1 MLGSSNSIAC
11 ANIMLNTAV
20 AESLRIYAGCL
31 EHAQDFETAL
41 HEMIRKTIR
50 DHKRIIFNGNGY
62 DESWIREAVEKRGL
76 LNYRTTADAVPHI
89 LDKKN
94 VDMLTSH
101 GVFTEAEIKS
111 RYEITLENYC
121 KTIVIEANTMVDM
134 AKTQIAPAVSAYA
147 SELAKTAAAKKALD
161 SDLACSYET
170 DLVRKLSALTD
181 SIYAGAAAVQSSLLP
196 LAAAGD
202 IGAEAALI
210 RDQVLE
216 RMSELRKACDEAET
230 LTAKSY
236 WPYPAYADLLF
247 SVQ

>member
-1 MLGSSNSIAC
+1 MK
-11 ANIMLNTAV
+11 
-20 AESLRIYAGCL
+20 LRL
-31 EHAQDFETAL
+31 
-41 HEMIRKTIR
+41 KTTV
-50 DHKRIIFNGNGY
+50 K
-62 DESWIREAVEKRGL
+62 L
-76 LNYRTTADAVPHI
+76 L
-89 LDKKN
+89 
-94 VDMLTSH
+94 S
-101 GVFTEAEIKS
+101 
-111 RYEITLENYC
+111 
-121 KTIVIEANTMVDM
+121 
-134 AKTQIAPAVSAYA
+134 
-147 SELAKTAAAKKALD
+147 KKALD